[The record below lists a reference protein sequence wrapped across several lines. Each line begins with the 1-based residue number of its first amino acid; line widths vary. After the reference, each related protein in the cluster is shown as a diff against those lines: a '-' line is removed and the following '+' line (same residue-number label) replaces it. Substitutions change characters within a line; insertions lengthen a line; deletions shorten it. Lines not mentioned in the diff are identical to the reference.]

1 MRRLLLSLLFLLVAA
16 PAARALVAEVSQRE
30 IAVSTGFTGAELIVF
45 GAKDTI
51 PADVVVTVRGPH
63 TPVVVRQRRR
73 IAGIWVNG
81 ASAVFETA
89 PGFYAVASTRPLAD
103 LLPEAERRRLRLGL
117 DLLPLRASEPDPGDG
132 FRSALIDLKRDRG
145 LYRQAESGV
154 SVSGERLFATRI
166 VLPPT
171 VPPGLYLVDVL
182 GVQGGRVVAS
192 RDLSFSV
199 RRVGTSAE
207 IWRFAHL
214 YPWLYGVGAV
224 IAAAVVG
231 WAGSVVF
238 RRG

>member
-1 MRRLLLSLLFLLVAA
+1 MRRLLLSLLLLLVAA

-30 IAVSTGFTGAELIVF
+30 IAVSTGFTGAELIVY

-51 PADVVVTVRGPH
+51 PADVVITVRGPH
-63 TPVVVRQRRR
+63 TPVVVRQRTR

-89 PGFYAVASTRPLAD
+89 PGFYAVASTRPLAE

-117 DLLPLRASEPDPGDG
+117 DMLPLRANEPRPGDG
-132 FRSALIDLKRDRG
+132 FRQALIALKVERG
-145 LYRQAESGV
+145 LYREENSGV
-154 SVSGERLFATRI
+154 TVTGERLFSARI
-166 VLPPT
+166 FLPPT
-171 VPPGLYLVDVL
+171 VPPGLYQVDVF
-182 GVQGGRVVAS
+182 GIENRRVEAV
-192 RDLSFSV
+192 RDLTFAV

-207 IWRFAHL
+207 IWRFAHVH
-214 YPWLYGVGAV
+214 PWLYGVGAV